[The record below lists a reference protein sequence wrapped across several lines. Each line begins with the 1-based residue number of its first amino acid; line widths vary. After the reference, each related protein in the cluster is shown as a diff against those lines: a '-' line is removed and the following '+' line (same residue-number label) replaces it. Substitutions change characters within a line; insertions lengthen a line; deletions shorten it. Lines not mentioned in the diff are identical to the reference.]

1 MNADEKP
8 VPQGLLGEDAANDAG
23 TGKERELTEKEGKD
37 VGLEKGEMGE
47 RDKEEVVVE
56 DEFLDGRAGSLNP
69 VSDGSDTLPSDVIM
83 GESGD
88 IPREVNDDVVPRTN
102 ANVDSMAGVVHGKPE
117 GLSAEAMDD
126 GVKAEEEVPKQ
137 VSTEE
142 ITTPKADARNSAYS
156 NKWLIDAQMGA
167 ADVSGTAEEQATF
180 MKELE
185 RFHKEKAL
193 DFKPPK
199 FYGEPLNCL
208 KLWRS
213 VIMLG
218 GYNHVTTNKFWRQ
231 IGESF
236 HPPKTCTT
244 ISWTF
249 RIFYEKALLEYE
261 RHEVQVGLLLPVD
274 ATPMQTNAHKETGQA
289 GGSHKGRCDSS
300 SRTVKGLRNAEFGE
314 DLSSTSKREK
324 NLRGI
329 GLVKQ
334 KNSANHG
341 HMDKDVHSE
350 SDKRMVTTVVD
361 VGPLA
366 DWVKVT
372 VRENQDCF
380 EIYALVPGLLREEVR
395 VQSDPAGR
403 LVITGQPEQLENPWG
418 ITPFKKVIN
427 LPARI
432 DPRQTSAVVSLH
444 GRLYVRVPIEQ
455 GLLTDL

>member
-1 MNADEKP
+1 MDVDAKS
-8 VPQGLLGEDAANDAG
+8 VPQGLLGEGAANDAG
-23 TGKERELTEKEGKD
+23 TGKEELTEKEGKE
-37 VGLEKGEMGE
+37 VGLEKGEMDG
-47 RDKEEVVVE
+47 RDKEEEVEVE
-56 DEFLDGRAGSLNP
+56 DEFLDGRARSLNP
-69 VSDGSDTLPSDVIM
+69 VNDGTDTLPSDVIM
-83 GESGD
+83 GESRD
-88 IPREVNDDVVPRTN
+88 VSREVDDDVVPGKNTD
-102 ANVDSMAGVVHGKPE
+102 VDGMAVVIDGKPE
-117 GLSAEAMDD
+117 QLSAEAMDD
-126 GVKAEEEVPKQ
+126 AVKTEEEAPEH
-137 VSTEE
+137 VSMEE
-142 ITTPKADARNSAYS
+142 ITTPKAETRNSAYC
-156 NKWLIDAQMGA
+156 NKWLIDTQMGA
-167 ADVSGTAEEQATF
+167 ADVSGTVEEQATF

-185 RFHKEKAL
+185 RFYKEKAL

-208 KLWRS
+208 KLWRL

-218 GYNHVTTNKFWRQ
+218 GYDHVTTNKYWRQ

-261 RHEVQVGLLLPVD
+261 RHEVQAGLVLPVD
-274 ATPMQTNAHKETGQA
+274 AAPMQTNAHKETGQA
-289 GGSHKGRCDSS
+289 GGSHKGRRDSS
-300 SRTVKGLRNAEFGE
+300 SRAVKGQRNAEFGE
-314 DLSSTSKREK
+314 DLSSTPKREK
-324 NLRGI
+324 NLRSI

-350 SDKRMVTTVVD
+350 ADKRMVTTVFD
-361 VGPLA
+361 IGPPA

-372 VRENQDCF
+372 VRENPDCF

-427 LPARI
+427 LPVRI

-455 GLLTDL
+455 GLSTNL